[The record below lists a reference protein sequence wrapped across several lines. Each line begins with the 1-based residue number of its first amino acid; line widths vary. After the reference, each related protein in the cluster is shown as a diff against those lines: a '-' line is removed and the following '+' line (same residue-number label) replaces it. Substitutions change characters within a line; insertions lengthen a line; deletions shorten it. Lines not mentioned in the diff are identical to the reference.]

1 MIAAVLEIGP
11 RLGAVIVLTVAIVT
25 IGGYMGAWRGE
36 RRRSSFPF
44 PVDVPDDEGQ
54 ATLTSVD

>member
-1 MIAAVLEIGP
+1 MIAAALEIGP

-44 PVDVPDDEGQ
+44 PADAPDDEVKQ
-54 ATLTSVD
+54 R